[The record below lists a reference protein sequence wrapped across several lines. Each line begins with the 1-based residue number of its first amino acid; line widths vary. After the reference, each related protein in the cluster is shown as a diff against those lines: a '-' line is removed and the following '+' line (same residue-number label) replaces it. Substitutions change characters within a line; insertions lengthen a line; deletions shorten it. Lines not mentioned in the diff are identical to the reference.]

1 VGGRRRP
8 FPTGAGEVAW
18 CASST
23 TSASGLLRS
32 SEHALCFPDHEHK
45 HEHDDLLCLSSLCCW
60 VGRLPLSCSIFW
72 LAFSSSLASGLLPH
86 SPSISYLSFS
96 PLLYF
101 DFFSC
106 VVIRQDRSN
115 HFVMLIIVFYR
126 SACWSICGDGINLCA
141 LNINNGCWWTITIF
155 LEIYFTPGQILKCMH
170 VHCQCRWTAK
180 SSFNLYVHNSI
191 F

>member
-1 VGGRRRP
+1 MEASSGGEADSDHGWSFSTHVLFPSPITAAASFSVEATGMCPRSWWWCCLVGGRRRP
-8 FPTGAGEVAW
+8 LPTGAGEVAW

-126 SACWSICGDGINLCA
+126 SAC
-141 LNINNGCWWTITIF
+141 
-155 LEIYFTPGQILKCMH
+155 
-170 VHCQCRWTAK
+170 
-180 SSFNLYVHNSI
+180 
-191 F
+191 